1 MRDTPSQ
8 KLVPLAF
15 LELLLLSFVYH
26 VLYISYF
33 LISVIHRDVQ
43 RATNEVIGFV
53 TNLSNVVL
61 FCKCSNEH

>member
-33 LISVIHRDVQ
+33 LIGVIHRDVQ
-43 RATNEVIGFV
+43 RATYEAFGFII
-53 TNLSNVVL
+53 NSLDVVL
-61 FCKCSNEH
+61 LPVG